1 LFNGE
6 LDAPPHGWYLDHVT
20 NTDWGRVGDRPL
32 AEAATVLS
40 TGTVDDA
47 VASGSHGWVV
57 VTDEAGSPIA
67 AAAPGAFDGQPRD
80 RPLARAIH
88 ELPPTAIVP
97 SATLMRDLLR
107 SWVVDEIEPDSGF
120 VVVAGGDVVGVWAGP
135 DMRHTVAVSGERG
148 IYEDS
153 ELPGVIK
160 IPLLTHACH
169 YVEGTAPCPSVQ
181 LFPEPPAAPVP
192 CANPGGLSPHSFTW

>member
-1 LFNGE
+1 V
-6 LDAPPHGWYLDHVT
+6 A

-32 AEAATVLS
+32 AEAATVPI

-47 VASGSHGWVV
+47 AASGGDGWVV
-57 VTDEAGSPIA
+57 VTDEAGLPIA
-67 AAAPGAFDGQPRD
+67 AAAPGAFHEQPRG

-88 ELPPTAIVP
+88 ELPPTVIVP
-97 SATLMRDLLR
+97 SATRIRDLLH

-120 VVVAGGDVVGVWAGP
+120 VVITGADLVGVWAGP

-148 IYEDS
+148 GYADTQ
-153 ELPGVIK
+153 LPGEIK

-169 YVEGTAPCPSVQ
+169 YVEATAPCPSVQ
-181 LFPEPPAAPVP
+181 LFPERPAAPVP
-192 CANPGGLSPHSFTW
+192 CANPGGLSPHAFTW